1 MSFIPR
7 FFFQKCLFDL
17 FYRKIGQCLSSIQR
31 VTANMILGLLKI
43 PRKHLFWINTIFLD
57 VLDLMN
63 IHKKNMEG
71 NHTSFRKANVLTK
84 KSLFICMLHELSYSK
99 YRTAWIRSRIRSS
112 HICKTRIRIEL
123 LTV

>member
-7 FFFQKCLFDL
+7 FFFQKCLFGL
-17 FYRKIGQCLSSIQR
+17 FYRKIGQCSSSIQQ

-63 IHKKNMEG
+63 IHKKIW
-71 NHTSFRKANVLTK
+71 KAT
-84 KSLFICMLHELSYSK
+84 IRLSERQTY
-99 YRTAWIRSRIRSS
+99 
-112 HICKTRIRIEL
+112 
-123 LTV
+123 